1 MTVVIREYVPHAWIM
16 YGSCKDPFPTS
27 LPCLPQ
33 YWIAKERQINIYD
46 SILSNNKTNDT
57 LDITFRN
64 NGGCF
69 LRAIFASTSQ

>member
-1 MTVVIREYVPHAWIM
+1 MTVVIREYLPHAWIM

-46 SILSNNKTNDT
+46 SILSNNKK
-57 LDITFRN
+57 N
-64 NGGCF
+64 NI
-69 LRAIFASTSQ
+69 LQDVSSTVGLL